1 MQSGQLDDAIP
12 LLAFSGITACSEIDE
27 LNRLVQ
33 SFDHIANMMYFMD
46 PSRSKLPLRA
56 AVQLIKASYAHLSD
70 DIRGIKHRH
79 VSNLSSLLYYFSRD
93 VREFLSEQ
101 QIIHGDCLA
110 ECLRVAHFAALS
122 LSQERQLYEDAAR
135 LPWRQAFYKTPFQAL
150 RIAQNI
156 CGTFGDIDLPE
167 FEHGSLNHVIPVLE
181 SLVYSRKIVARAMY
195 ERMVSPTN
203 ANTKTIVA
211 HLGRRFKP
219 FREYVFERGP
229 TWATLLQAAMES
241 TTGDELD
248 RLCVRHNVAYCGAMY
263 GDDEGMIED
272 IRSIEVDSARMEA
285 LVDMNL
291 LYGRNNLRRLLA
303 MLSRKAI
310 APPKEEQFVR
320 EWAAVLFKRVRKVA
334 EARHLL

>member
-1 MQSGQLDDAIP
+1 
-12 LLAFSGITACSEIDE
+12 
-27 LNRLVQ
+27 
-33 SFDHIANMMYFMD
+33 MD
-46 PSRSKLPLRA
+46 SSRSKLPLRA
-56 AVQLIKASYAHLSD
+56 AVQLIKASYAHLPD

-110 ECLRVAHFAALS
+110 ECLCVAHFAALS

-195 ERMVSPTN
+195 ERMVSPRMQIRKRSSHTWGGDLSHS
-203 ANTKTIVA
+203 ASTSLRGAI
-211 HLGRRFKP
+211 LGPRCCKLPWSRLPVMNSIDFASGITSP
-219 FREYVFERGP
+219 TAGQCTAMMRE
-229 TWATLLQAAMES
+229 
-241 TTGDELD
+241 
-248 RLCVRHNVAYCGAMY
+248 
-263 GDDEGMIED
+263 
-272 IRSIEVDSARMEA
+272 
-285 LVDMNL
+285 
-291 LYGRNNLRRLLA
+291 
-303 MLSRKAI
+303 
-310 APPKEEQFVR
+310 
-320 EWAAVLFKRVRKVA
+320 
-334 EARHLL
+334 